1 MYLPSLPKIT
11 TDFGAP
17 QSEVQLTLSLC
28 ILGIAL
34 GQFFGWPISDA
45 VGRRRPMPAGV
56 IGCMVFSLA
65 CAAAPGRRAKSV
77 V

>member
-17 QSEVQLTLSLC
+17 QSEVQLTPSLC

-34 GQFFGWPISDA
+34 GQFFG
-45 VGRRRPMPAGV
+45 
-56 IGCMVFSLA
+56 
-65 CAAAPGRRAKSV
+65 
-77 V
+77 